1 MKPWNEAP
9 QSQDGAAAMA
19 IDLETAM
26 RKRRMHREFEDRA
39 VDPADLEVVLWS
51 VSRAQQVRP
60 GYRHVVVV
68 DDPGLM
74 KTTREV
80 CPGFTTNNAPMML
93 VLCSDLSVPAVDSP
107 GGRDTATKLDAGAA
121 CAHLGLIA
129 QQLGMGVCTITGWSK
144 VAVQELLGLPP
155 HLRPDV
161 TVAIGYPSR
170 VQRMKAVRGPQYNP
184 AVHHNEFGTTYQREH
199 S

>member
-1 MKPWNEAP
+1 MTIE
-9 QSQDGAAAMA
+9 
-19 IDLETAM
+19 LETAM

-39 VDPADLEVVLWS
+39 VDPADLDIMLWS

-74 KTTREV
+74 KTAREV
-80 CPGFTTNNAPMML
+80 LPGFTTNNAPMML
-93 VLCSDLSVPAVDSP
+93 VLCSDLSLPAVDSP

-129 QQLGMGVCTITGWSK
+129 QQLNMGLCTITGWSI

-161 TVAIGYPSR
+161 TVAIGYPSP
-170 VQRMKAVRGPQYNP
+170 VKKMKSVRGPQYLP
-184 AVHHNEFGTTYQREH
+184 AVHHNDFGTTYQQGR